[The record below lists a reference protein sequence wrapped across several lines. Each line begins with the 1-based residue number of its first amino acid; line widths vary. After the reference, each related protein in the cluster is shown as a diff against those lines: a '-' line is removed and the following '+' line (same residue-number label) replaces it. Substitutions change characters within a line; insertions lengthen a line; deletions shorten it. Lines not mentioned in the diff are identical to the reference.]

1 MAKITNFM
9 TRNLIVRKPRDGS
22 TPVILSVKSQPLGDI
37 VIPPG
42 ECAEV
47 PFWDQVKNHP
57 IYQNFL
63 DRKKIGVN
71 AGEVQ
76 PTEHFTS
83 ADDTL
88 KAPERLDPEAMKEEA
103 EAGKVKNLAYE
114 NEPAISTK
122 RKGGRKSNAE
132 KAAEAEAMREKV
144 EAEGEE
150 D

>member
-9 TRNLIVRKPRDGS
+9 TRNFIARKPRDGS
-22 TPVILSVKSQPLGDI
+22 APIILSVKAQSLGDI

-42 ECAEV
+42 ECGEV

-57 IYQNFL
+57 IYQNYL
-63 DRKKIGVN
+63 DRKKIGVD
-71 AGEVQ
+71 AGEVK

-103 EAGKVKNLAYE
+103 EAGKLKNLAYE

-132 KAAEAEAMREKV
+132 KAADPEAMKV
-144 EAEGEE
+144 AAEAEGKKE
-150 D
+150 